1 MSRVKTIAIVGASPE
16 SSDAAVLNALAE
28 AQRTVRGITGL
39 DVLSRGLR
47 EDGVQW
53 RVRVRV
59 AFRVEEPA
67 DRHEPRRSAA
77 AEAAALKLEERE
89 EL

>member
-1 MSRVKTIAIVGASPE
+1 MSRVKTIDIVGASPE
-16 SSDAAVLNALAE
+16 SSDAAVHNALAE
-28 AQRTVRGITGL
+28 ARRTVRGITGV

-47 EDGVQW
+47 EDGAEW

-59 AFRVEEPA
+59 AFRVEEPDA
-67 DRHEPRRSAA
+67 RDEPRRSAS
-77 AEAAALKLEERE
+77 AEAAAIKLEERE